1 MKAAI
6 VYYSKHHGNTKKLL
20 DAIAQEY
27 DVELIDVSNT
37 KAFDLSEYEVIG
49 FASGIY
55 YGNMHKLVLQ
65 CAKKNLP
72 LNKKVFFIYTYG
84 RVSATHTNDI
94 RKIAEETHAE
104 ILGEYGCVGFD
115 TFGPLKLIGGMR
127 KGHPNAEEVRGAVKF
142 YQGIVNAQGEPEKD

>member
-27 DVELIDVSNT
+27 DVELIDASNT

-84 RVSATHTNDI
+84 RVSATHTNGI

-142 YQGIVNAQGEPEKD
+142 YQGIVRAQEESEKD

>member
-1 MKAAI
+1 MKTAI
-6 VYYSKHHGNTKKLL
+6 VYYSKHHENTKKLL

-37 KAFDLSEYEVIG
+37 KVFDLSEYEVIG

-72 LNKKVFFIYTYG
+72 LNKKVFFIYTCG
-84 RVSATHTNDI
+84 NI
-94 RKIAEETHAE
+94 NKIYMNAIKSIVKAKHAE
-104 ILGEYGCVGFD
+104 ILGEYKCFGFD
-115 TFGPLKLIGGMR
+115 TFGPLKLLGGIR
-127 KGHPNAEEVRGAVKF
+127 KGHPTVEEMNRAVEF
-142 YQGIVNAQGEPEKD
+142 YTGIVNK

>member
-27 DVELIDVSNT
+27 DIELIDVSNT
-37 KAFDLSEYEVIG
+37 KTFDLSEYEVIG

-72 LNKKVFFIYTYG
+72 LNKKVFFIYTCG

-142 YQGIVNAQGEPEKD
+142 YQGIVRAQEESEKD

>member
-1 MKAAI
+1 MKTAI
-6 VYYSKHHGNTKKLL
+6 VYYSKHHENTKKLL

-37 KAFDLSEYEVIG
+37 KAFDLSEYQVIG

-55 YGNMHKLVLQ
+55 YGKMHKLVLQ
-65 CAKKNLP
+65 YAEKNLP
-72 LNKKVFFIYTYG
+72 KNKKVFFIYTCG
-84 RVSATHTNDI
+84 RVSAAHTNDI

>member
-1 MKAAI
+1 MKTAI
-6 VYYSKHHGNTKKLL
+6 VYYSKHHENTKKLL

-37 KAFDLSEYEVIG
+37 KVFDLSEYEVIG

-72 LNKKVFFIYTYG
+72 LNKKVFFIYTCG
-84 RVSATHTNDI
+84 RVSAAHTNDI

-142 YQGIVNAQGEPEKD
+142 YQGIVNAQEEPEKD

>member
-72 LNKKVFFIYTYG
+72 LNKKVFFIYTCGNINKKYMNAIKSI
-84 RVSATHTNDI
+84 VQE
-94 RKIAEETHAE
+94 KYAE
-104 ILGEYGCVGFD
+104 ILGEYECFGFD
-115 TFGPLKLIGGMR
+115 TFGPFKLLGGIK
-127 KGHPNAEEVRGAVKF
+127 KGHPTVEEINRAVEF
-142 YQGIVNAQGEPEKD
+142 YTRIVNE